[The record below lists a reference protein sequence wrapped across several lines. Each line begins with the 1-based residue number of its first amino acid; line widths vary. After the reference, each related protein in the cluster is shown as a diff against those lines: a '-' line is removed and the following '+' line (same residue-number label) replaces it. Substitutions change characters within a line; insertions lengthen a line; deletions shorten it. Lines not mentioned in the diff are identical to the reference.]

1 MKRKEDQL
9 EKFRDIYIAPA
20 ARARRRLQYRIDQAI
35 AKKKEENATIALQAD
50 RIKELENQVHE
61 LQERLGS

>member
-9 EKFRDIYIAPA
+9 EKFRDKYIAPA
-20 ARARRRLQYRIDQAI
+20 VRARRRLQYRIDKAI